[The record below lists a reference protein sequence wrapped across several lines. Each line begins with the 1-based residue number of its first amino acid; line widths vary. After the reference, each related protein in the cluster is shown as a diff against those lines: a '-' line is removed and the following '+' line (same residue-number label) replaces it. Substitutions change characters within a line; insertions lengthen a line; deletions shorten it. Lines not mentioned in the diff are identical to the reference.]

1 MYQAKRNNLPFL
13 FLIVLICL
21 IKLFHIG
28 YYRIHFSP
36 NLLFHAFE
44 RDSGKNKAVSDI
56 VLEANQLIKKAKIVD
71 FNLSNSFISNAYF
84 KQRIVEFS
92 YPIRLNE
99 NSKFIIAPS
108 DLKLNCKINLESER
122 IKLYECK
129 K

>member
-1 MYQAKRNNLPFL
+1 MYQAKRNNFPFL

-36 NLLFHAFE
+36 NLLFHTFE
-44 RDSGKNKAVSDI
+44 RDFANNKAVSDI
-56 VLEANQLIKKAKIVD
+56 VLEANQLIEKAKIVD
-71 FNLSNSFISNAYF
+71 FNLSNNLILDDYF

-122 IKLYECK
+122 IKLYEC
-129 K
+129 

>member
-1 MYQAKRNNLPFL
+1 MYQAKRNNFPFL

-36 NLLFHAFE
+36 NLLFHTFE
-44 RDSGKNKAVSDI
+44 RDFANNKAVSDI
-56 VLEANQLIKKAKIVD
+56 VLEANQLIEKAKIVD
-71 FNLSNSFISNAYF
+71 FNLSSNLILNDYF

-122 IKLYECK
+122 IKLYEC
-129 K
+129 

>member
-1 MYQAKRNNLPFL
+1 MYQAKRNNFPFL

-36 NLLFHAFE
+36 NLLFHTFE
-44 RDSGKNKAVSDI
+44 RDFANNKAVSDI
-56 VLEANQLIKKAKIVD
+56 VLEANQLIEKAKIVD
-71 FNLSNSFISNAYF
+71 FNLSNNLILNDYF

-122 IKLYECK
+122 IILYEC
-129 K
+129 

>member
-1 MYQAKRNNLPFL
+1 MYQAKRNNFPFL

-36 NLLFHAFE
+36 NLLFHTFE
-44 RDSGKNKAVSDI
+44 RDFANNKAVSDI
-56 VLEANQLIKKAKIVD
+56 VLEANQLIEKAKIVD
-71 FNLSNSFISNAYF
+71 FNLSNNLILNDYF

-122 IKLYECK
+122 IKLYEC
-129 K
+129 